1 MHIMPPA
8 FLGSNRVKRTRISAR
23 TPVGVEPVAADTLL
37 PGPLPELEKRSSF
50 APRPAPEV
58 R

>member
-1 MHIMPPA
+1 MPPA

-23 TPVGVEPVAADTLL
+23 TRVGVEPVAADTLL